1 VVQAWIVKPI
11 FEVFHTKQPSADYL
25 VSLQREQ
32 ANLPAT
38 YTEIG
43 GTLAPELPGGWHHLK
58 AVREVAVPLGAD
70 GFARGKDAIRTW
82 AAQRELQLVLE
93 PTCPPIL
100 EGSVL
105 VFALP
110 MKPSGFW
117 ATGACRIVKVVDEPN
132 RFGFVY
138 GTLPHHPECGE
149 EAFLVSR
156 DPAQP
161 NRVTFSI
168 TAFSRGAKLPMKVSG
183 PIGRLIQR
191 RAAET
196 YLTGYEKSVLA
207 TEEPN
212 SVG

>member
-1 VVQAWIVKPI
+1 MVQAGAMKPI
-11 FEVFHTKQPSADYL
+11 FEVFHSKRPSPDYL
-25 VSLQREQ
+25 VSLQQEQ
-32 ANLPAT
+32 ANLSVT
-38 YTEIG
+38 YSEIG

-58 AVREVAVPLGAD
+58 AVREVAVPSGVD
-70 GFARGKDAIRTW
+70 GFARGKEAIRTW
-82 AAQRELQLVLE
+82 AAQKELHLELQ
-93 PTCPPIL
+93 PACPRMV

-149 EAFLVSR
+149 EAFLVHR
-156 DPAQP
+156 DLTTT
-161 NRVTFSI
+161 NRVSFSI
-168 TAFSRGAKLPMKVSG
+168 TAFSRGVKLPMKVSG

-191 RAAET
+191 RAAEI